1 MSKSVLLKIALLFYF
16 LNVSNSAHS
25 QTVNWNDTLQSILSS
40 KINDSSKVAALGIK
54 IIYLV
59 SNSKPEMKLFL
70 KSMEDLASKS
80 RNPNILAELYYS
92 KAVVWNYTVPV
103 ETIFGYIDSCLYY
116 AQNAKNI
123 QFQIRSYRLKGQYLE
138 RNGQFEESQIL
149 LEKALAL
156 CKNVNLPF
164 ESFRTNLALSVLFE
178 KQLKFE
184 SSIHYALQAAD
195 IADKNGLSTSLSSVY
210 LRLARGYQRIGDNE
224 NALIYYN
231 KTEAYGLK
239 HHLSI
244 LSELYSSIGNFYHTN
259 KVYDKAFT
267 AYFKSDSAM
276 KAQNNFNEAISVY
289 SNLATLYTLKMELD
303 SARIYF
309 EKSIQ
314 FAEEKNYRF
323 LGRIYLNYSSFLL
336 KKKEYEEALKY
347 ADKAIEEIKNKNDKE
362 ALSEALQAKAEALV
376 NLKKL
381 DQAISEYQSSLTAK
395 DSINEILK
403 NESLGELLSKY
414 EAKKK
419 ENEIA
424 KLNSDKQIQKLQ
436 LEKQKAEIL
445 GNVHLAKQKQQEIDL
460 LNQKQLIQE
469 LKLSQQKEALA
480 LKELETEAKDRK
492 IIIAEQEKLL
502 VEKEIIQQKFSKKI
516 MLSGF
521 IVLLLFILLG
531 FNNYRINTHRKNDK
545 EKYQL
550 QNQLIQMKLEALRS
564 QMNPHFI
571 FNALNSINRYII
583 RNNKETA
590 SEYLIKFSKLI
601 RSILENSKLK
611 EIPLEKE
618 IEAIQL
624 YVDLELLRFDNKF
637 DFQVRID
644 ESINRE
650 NTHIPPLILQPFV
663 ENAIWHGLMKKKG
676 RGQITID
683 IKAKNSDIL
692 FVAIEDNGVGRESAN
707 EQNTV
712 LHEKG
717 KSFGMQITADRIN
730 ALNKKDNNIKIVD
743 LYDSEKKAAGTRV
756 EFELST
762 QAA

>member
-1 MSKSVLLKIALLFYF
+1 M
-16 LNVSNSAHS
+16 
-25 QTVNWNDTLQSILSS
+25 NWNDTLQNILAA
-40 KINDSSKVAALGIK
+40 KINDSLKVAELGKK
-54 IIYLV
+54 IIYFAT
-59 SNSKPEMKLFL
+59 NSKTDSKVFL
-70 KSMEDLASKS
+70 QSMEAIASKS
-80 RNPNILAELYYS
+80 KNPHILAELYYS
-92 KAVVWNYTVPV
+92 KAVVWNYTVPI
-103 ETIFGYIDSCLYY
+103 ETIFGYIDSCLLY
-116 AQNAKNI
+116 AQKAKNL
-123 QFQIRSYRLKGQYLE
+123 QFQIRSYRMKGQYLE
-138 RNGQFEESQIL
+138 MRGQLDESKIL
-149 LEKALAL
+149 LEKAIAL
-156 CKNVNLPF
+156 CNIINIPF
-164 ESFRTNLALSVLFE
+164 ESYRTYLALSNLYEKLFD
-178 KQLKFE
+178 FNN
-184 SSIHYALQAAD
+184 SIYYALQAAE
-195 IADKNGLSTSLSSVY
+195 IADKNKITSTLSSVY
-210 LRLARGYQRIGDNE
+210 LRLAKGYQRIGDTE
-224 NALIYYN
+224 NALIYYR
-231 KTEAYGLK
+231 KTEDFSLI
-239 HHLSI
+239 HQQTI
-244 LSELYSSIGNFYHTN
+244 LAELYSNLGNFYQIN
-259 KVYDKAFT
+259 KNYERAFV
-267 AYFKSDSAM
+267 AYFKCDSIM
-276 KAQNNFNEAISVY
+276 NTQKNFTEAVSVY
-289 SNLATLYTLKMELD
+289 SNLATLFTVKGELD
-303 SARIYF
+303 TAQVYF

-314 FAEEKNYRF
+314 FAEAKKYRF
-323 LGRIYLNYSSFLL
+323 LGRIYLNYSTFLI
-336 KKKEYEEALKY
+336 KKKEHELALNY
-347 ADKAIEEIKNKNDKE
+347 AEKAIAEIKNTNDKE
-362 ALSEALQAKAEALV
+362 ALSEGFQAKAEALV
-376 NLKKL
+376 HLKQL
-381 DQAISEYQSSLTAK
+381 DQAISEYQLSLTVK
-395 DSINEILK
+395 DSINEIIK

-414 EAKKK
+414 ETKKK

-445 GNVHLAKQKQQEIDL
+445 GNLHLAKQKQQEIDL
-460 LNQKQLIQE
+460 LNQNQQIQE
-469 LKLSQQKEALA
+469 LKLNQQKELLA

-502 VEKEIIQQKFSKKI
+502 IEKEIIQQKYSTKI

-521 IVLLLFILLG
+521 IILLLFIILG

-583 RNNKETA
+583 RNSKETA

-611 EIPLEKE
+611 VIPLEKE

-644 ESINRE
+644 ESINTE
-650 NTHIPPLILQPFV
+650 TSQIPPLILQPFV
-663 ENAIWHGLMKKKG
+663 ENAIWHGLMKKQG

-683 IKAKNSDIL
+683 IKAKNADVL
-692 FVAIEDNGVGRESAN
+692 YVAIEDNGVGRESAN
-707 EQNTV
+707 EQNTG

-743 LYDSEKKAAGTRV
+743 LYDSEMKATGTRV

-762 QAA
+762 LAA

>member
-1 MSKSVLLKIALLFYF
+1 MNKSVLLKIALLFHF
-16 LNVSNSAHS
+16 LHVQTSAFS
-25 QTVNWNDTLQSILSS
+25 QAVNWNDSLQTILSS
-40 KINDSSKVAALGIK
+40 KINDSSKVAELGKI

-59 SNSKPEMKLFL
+59 TNSKPESKVFL
-70 KSMEDLASKS
+70 KSMEDIASKS
-80 RNPNILAELYYS
+80 KNPNLLAELYYS
-92 KAVVWNYTVPV
+92 KAVVWNISVPI
-103 ETIFGYIDSCLYY
+103 ETIYGYIDSCLLY
-116 AQNAKNI
+116 AKEAKNL
-123 QFQIRSYRLKGQYLE
+123 QFQIRSFRMKGQYLE
-138 RNGQFEESQIL
+138 KTGQFEESNIL

-156 CKNVNLPF
+156 CKNINIPF
-164 ESFRTNLALSVLFE
+164 ETYRTYLALSVLNE
-178 KQLKFE
+178 KQLNFK
-184 SSIHYALQAAD
+184 SSIDYALHAAE
-195 IADKNGLSTSLSSVY
+195 IADKNSMTSTISSVY
-210 LRLARGYQRIGDNE
+210 LRIARGYQRIGDNE

-231 KTEAYGLK
+231 KTEAFGLK
-239 HHLSI
+239 HQLSI
-244 LSELYSSIGNFYHTN
+244 LSELYSSLGNFYQTN
-259 KVYDKAFT
+259 KIHDKAFV
-267 AYFKSDSAM
+267 AYFKCDSIM
-276 KAQNNFNEAISVY
+276 KENKQFTEAISVY
-289 SNLATLYTLKMELD
+289 SNLATLFTLNGELD
-303 SARIYF
+303 TARHYF

-314 FAEEKNYRF
+314 FAEEKYYRY

-336 KKKEYEEALKY
+336 KKKEYELALTY
-347 ADKAIEEIKNKNDKE
+347 AEKAIVEIKNKNDKE
-362 ALSEALQAKAEALV
+362 ALSEAMQAKAEALV
-376 NLKKL
+376 NLKQL
-381 DQAISEYQSSLTAK
+381 DQAISEYQSSLSVK
-395 DSINEILK
+395 DSINEIVK
-403 NESLGELLSKY
+403 NESLGELLTKY
-414 EAKKK
+414 ETKKK
-419 ENEIA
+419 ENEIT

-445 GNVHLAKQKQQEIDL
+445 GNLHLAKQKQQEIDL

-492 IIIAEQEKLL
+492 IKIVDQEKLL
-502 VEKEIIQQKFSKKI
+502 AEKEIVQQKFSKNI
-516 MLSGF
+516 MLFGF
-521 IVLLLFILLG
+521 VILLLFIILG
-531 FNNYRINTHRKNDK
+531 FNIYRISTHRKNDK

-611 EIPLEKE
+611 VIPLEKE

-624 YVDLELLRFDNKF
+624 YVELELLRFDNKF

-644 ESINRE
+644 DSINTE
-650 NTHIPPLILQPFV
+650 TSQIPPLILQPFV

-730 ALNKKDNNIKIVD
+730 AINKKENNIKIVD